1 VRGQEANGFFIDR
14 QLTGNE
20 LLVINAPGCHQQGP
34 HGLHVNFLLNS
45 LVAVDFLPGSRQ
57 IQSQHSQKH
66 QAQNQPHF
74 YTQLHGLFFNGIS
87 VTLGRYFMIWL
98 RSRTPVRLGYAAR
111 ITHGQRMLPGGQV
124 VIHRD
129 QSVPEFVDTMMD
141 STQEQVMIF
150 GFFRRREM
158 EMVSAVSLKALGQSE
173 AGFGRCR
180 AESASRNRRA
190 GLSAQRE
197 QCQR

>member
-1 VRGQEANGFFIDR
+1 
-14 QLTGNE
+14 
-20 LLVINAPGCHQQGP
+20 
-34 HGLHVNFLLNS
+34 
-45 LVAVDFLPGSRQ
+45 
-57 IQSQHSQKH
+57 
-66 QAQNQPHF
+66 
-74 YTQLHGLFFNGIS
+74 
-87 VTLGRYFMIWL
+87 
-98 RSRTPVRLGYAAR
+98 
-111 ITHGQRMLPGGQV
+111 MLPGGQV

-173 AGFGRCR
+173 AGFGRGR
-180 AESASRNRRA
+180 AGSAGRNRGG